1 MIKTDVLIVGAG
13 PTGLM
18 AACQLARFG
27 VNLLIIDAKP
37 GVTAQSRALLITAR
51 SMEIYQEMGLSDRV
65 IAGGQSI
72 SDLSI
77 YMAGKEK
84 IKLSLGK
91 AGEGLTDF
99 PYLQSFEQSRNEE
112 LLYAELRKWKID
124 VSWNTEFLHLEQS
137 AKGVTAEVRDLLSE
151 RVWTINARYLIGCDG
166 ASSSVRQMLKCRFDG
181 RTYEN
186 KFFVADTKIKWAQPG
201 NQVIAAPS
209 KWNFCAFFP
218 MYERGSYR
226 ILGSLPRKY
235 AAEAAVA
242 FNDIE
247 AVIRSTVQIPME
259 FKNVNWFS
267 VYRLHQRCVTNFKV
281 GNCFLAG
288 DAAHIHSPAGG
299 QGMNTGLQ
307 DAHNL
312 SWKLWMVLQGEG
324 GELLLSTYHNERYP
338 FALWLLKFTDRI
350 FSYMTSGNAWISGFR
365 KYLLPGISRIVS
377 GSPQIKK
384 RFFNVLAQI
393 WYSYGDSLI
402 SVTRTCQSLKFAAG
416 DRFPYMR
423 LEYGNEM
430 VSSYELLRAPKFHL
444 VCLGPEEEVAP
455 DIIPD
460 NLARL
465 ICFVNLDI
473 TAGWM
478 KLGISRKTYILVRPD
493 NYIGLICDQLENHTL
508 GDYFGTYR

>member
-1 MIKTDVLIVGAG
+1 MVKTDVLIVGAG

-186 KFFVADTKIKWAQPG
+186 KFFVADIISQ
-201 NQVIAAPS
+201 
-209 KWNFCAFFP
+209 
-218 MYERGSYR
+218 YER
-226 ILGSLPRKY
+226 
-235 AAEAAVA
+235 
-242 FNDIE
+242 
-247 AVIRSTVQIPME
+247 
-259 FKNVNWFS
+259 
-267 VYRLHQRCVTNFKV
+267 
-281 GNCFLAG
+281 
-288 DAAHIHSPAGG
+288 
-299 QGMNTGLQ
+299 
-307 DAHNL
+307 
-312 SWKLWMVLQGEG
+312 
-324 GELLLSTYHNERYP
+324 
-338 FALWLLKFTDRI
+338 
-350 FSYMTSGNAWISGFR
+350 
-365 KYLLPGISRIVS
+365 
-377 GSPQIKK
+377 
-384 RFFNVLAQI
+384 
-393 WYSYGDSLI
+393 
-402 SVTRTCQSLKFAAG
+402 
-416 DRFPYMR
+416 
-423 LEYGNEM
+423 
-430 VSSYELLRAPKFHL
+430 
-444 VCLGPEEEVAP
+444 
-455 DIIPD
+455 
-460 NLARL
+460 
-465 ICFVNLDI
+465 
-473 TAGWM
+473 
-478 KLGISRKTYILVRPD
+478 
-493 NYIGLICDQLENHTL
+493 
-508 GDYFGTYR
+508 